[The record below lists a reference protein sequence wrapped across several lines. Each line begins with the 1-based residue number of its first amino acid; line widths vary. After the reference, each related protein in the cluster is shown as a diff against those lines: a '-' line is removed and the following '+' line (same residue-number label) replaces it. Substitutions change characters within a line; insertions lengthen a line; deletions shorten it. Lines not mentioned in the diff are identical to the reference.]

1 MAGESETQSLPDSSE
16 ENLHLTQ
23 WRLSSH
29 SITAVQS
36 LGTGLVSLR
45 TGGGFGTYSH
55 SPKDEELSSFYV
67 RFCGRLKRFSFI
79 LPSDI
84 NLKGHASVDY
94 AIG

>member
-29 SITAVQS
+29 SIKAVQS

-45 TGGGFGTYSH
+45 TRGGLAHILIAQKMRSYQASTSGS
-55 SPKDEELSSFYV
+55 V
-67 RFCGRLKRFSFI
+67 AARLKRFSFV

-84 NLKGHASVDY
+84 NLKSHA
-94 AIG
+94 